1 MAQPTQHPKRNRLLA
16 AALAAGVAGSV
27 ITGGVISNTLPS
39 YAEPVTVP
47 APSQNFGF
55 ADVVEK
61 VSPAVVSVRVK
72 EKMAEVQSSG
82 LGSGENPFEN
92 LPEDHPMRRFFEF
105 GNPNGPRGGQA
116 TPRNNQPRRENK
128 QAMAQGSGFFISED
142 GYLVTNNHVVEDG
155 ENFTVVMDDGKEYEA
170 RLIGTD
176 KRTDLAVLK
185 VDAKNQ
191 KFTYVEFGDD
201 SKARVGEWVVAVGNP
216 FGLGGS
222 VTAGIISARGRDIG
236 AGPYD
241 DFLQIDAA
249 VNRGNSGGPAFD
261 LNGKVIGVNTAIFS
275 PSGGNVGIAFAIPAS
290 TAKTV
295 VQSLRDKGNVQRG
308 WLGVQIAP
316 VTDDIAEAVG
326 LSSDQGAIVTL
337 PDSDTPATKAGIL
350 TGDVITAVNGETVAG
365 PRELARKVA
374 EYAPGTAIDVTIWR
388 ANKASNVKV
397 TLGDLASLDES
408 ASASGSQPGAPV
420 DPSALSGYGLTL
432 TPSDDGTG
440 VVVTDVDPSSSAA
453 DKGVSAGDVIVS
465 VNGKDVKSQR
475 DVEAALKDASKSGRK
490 AALFQLRNGEQNRFV
505 ALPVAKG

>member
-1 MAQPTQHPKRNRLLA
+1 MAQSTQSPKRNRLFA

-27 ITGGVISNTLPS
+27 ITGGVMSNTVPS
-39 YAEPVTVP
+39 YAEPVTVQ

-72 EKMAEVQSSG
+72 EKMAQVQSSG
-82 LGSGENPFEN
+82 LGDNPFEN
-92 LPEDHPMRRFFEF
+92 LPEDHPMRRFFES
-105 GNPNGPRGGQA
+105 PNGPRGGQA
-116 TPRNNQPRRENK
+116 TPRNGQPRRDSK
-128 QAMAQGSGFFISED
+128 QAMAQGSGFFVSDD

-155 ENFTVVMDDGKEYEA
+155 ENFTIVMDDGKEYEA

-191 KFTYVEFGDD
+191 KFAYVEFGDD

-337 PDSDTPATKAGIL
+337 PDSDTPATKAGIQ
-350 TGDVITAVNGETVAG
+350 TGDVITAINGETVAG

-374 EYAPGTAIDVTIWR
+374 EYAPGVGIDVTIWR

-397 TLGDLASLDES
+397 TLGDLATLDES
-408 ASASGSQPGAPV
+408 ASASGQSGAPV

-432 TPSDDGTG
+432 TPSDDGAG

-465 VNGKDVKSQR
+465 VNGKDVKTQR
-475 DVEAALKDASKSGRK
+475 DVETALKDASKSGRK
-490 AALFQLRNGEQNRFV
+490 AALFQLRTGEQNRFV